1 MEIHMLINTN
11 QNATKTAKSA
21 AIPAVVPFNETD
33 GRDAVTLGTNIA
45 AMSHDHFA
53 LNQSSVEREYPAT
66 EIIKPRSRDQY
77 VDLFKRTEKRTAI
90 ATLQMCRVVYEA
102 KKSLEECDFSD
113 FCKAIGYNDDS
124 AVIRKFSAIGKVQ
137 PRLVQYAEQLPS
149 EWSKIY
155 TITQIPARTFEIYA
169 DDGYNFRNLTGKDLN
184 GLLQATRQ
192 QKPIQAFLPRELDSR
207 QFVFAKVMF
216 TNVAVDAYD
225 WRAAKKALAEIE
237 SRLPIRVQFVTEAN
251 AAYEHTKSLRYNEA
265 KKIARDVE
273 FQPSKWDYGTE
284 ANQTNWDKLEGQ
296 PEA

>member
-45 AMSHDHFA
+45 AMSYDPFA

-169 DDGYNFRNLTGKDLN
+169 DDGYDFRTLTSKDLN
-184 GLLQATRQ
+184 GLLRATRQ

>member
-45 AMSHDHFA
+45 AMSYDPFA

-284 ANQTNWDKLEGQ
+284 ANQTNWDKSEGQ

>member
-169 DDGYNFRNLTGKDLN
+169 DDGYDFRTLTGKDLN

-284 ANQTNWDKLEGQ
+284 ANQTNWDKSEGQ

>member
-265 KKIARDVE
+265 KNIARDVE

-284 ANQTNWDKLEGQ
+284 ANQTNWDKSEGQ

>member
-1 MEIHMLINTN
+1 MLINTN

-45 AMSHDHFA
+45 AMSYDPFA
-53 LNQSSVEREYPAT
+53 LNQSSVEHEYPAT

-237 SRLPIRVQFVTEAN
+237 SRLPIRLQFVTEAN

>member
-45 AMSHDHFA
+45 AMSYDPFA

-169 DDGYNFRNLTGKDLN
+169 DDGYDFRTLTGKDLN

-284 ANQTNWDKLEGQ
+284 ANQTNWDKSEGQ

>member
-284 ANQTNWDKLEGQ
+284 ANQTNWDKSEGQ